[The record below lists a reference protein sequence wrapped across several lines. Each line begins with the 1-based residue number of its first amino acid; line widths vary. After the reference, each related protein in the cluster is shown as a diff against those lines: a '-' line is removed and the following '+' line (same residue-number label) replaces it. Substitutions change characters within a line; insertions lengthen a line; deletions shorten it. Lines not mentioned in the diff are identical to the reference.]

1 MTSSNS
7 QLSAVDVIKNPGF
20 STLLKRLRSLSWL
33 SFLSGIVLVFGF
45 LREIVVARQ
54 FGVSQELD
62 VFIAVFGIYVFMGL
76 QVGNTLEMT
85 VISKWERIP
94 DIDDRRKLLTSV
106 LGQSALI
113 MAVAIA
119 CVIAIFDDGFRLLFP
134 DLSATHSEAA
144 MQIMQGLTIGMLFS
158 SIAGLLRGVLN
169 TQRIFM
175 PGIIGGA
182 VISLSSILSM
192 VIFSGS
198 QGIYALVIGIV
209 TGNAVLLAWYAVLLV
224 KKGMLRLSWRGIS
237 PQILWPFWVAA
248 LIVLAGELL
257 FQVYALE
264 QRSIASNFAAGTI
277 SAFYF
282 ASSFM
287 LVPLALVVM
296 PLLTAVYPKLAS
308 ILSTDR
314 ETGARLLLKYAV
326 LLMVFSTIVAALLAL
341 FAKEL
346 ITLVFVGG
354 AFSVQAAEKTG
365 EIMSVLCASLPFIA
379 VTRLAMY
386 GLYSIADYVTPVIG
400 NLVSVIVLLVLAW
413 LVVPVHGVVGL
424 AASIVAAS
432 AAATLL
438 KITVLV
444 WKLRR
449 E

>member
-1 MTSSNS
+1 MSSSNP
-7 QLSAVDVIKNPGF
+7 QLSAVDVVKNPGF
-20 STLLKRLRSLSWL
+20 SMLLRRLRSLSWL

-62 VFIAVFGIYVFMGL
+62 VFIAVFGIYMFMGP
-76 QVGNTLEMT
+76 QIGNTLEMT
-85 VISKWERIP
+85 IISKWERIP

-113 MAVAIA
+113 MVVAIA

-134 DLSATHSEAA
+134 DLSAAHSETA
-144 MQIMQGLTIGMLFS
+144 MQIMQGLTIGVLFS

-192 VIFSGS
+192 VVFSRS
-198 QGIYALVIGIV
+198 EGIYALVIGIV
-209 TGNAVLLAWYAVLLV
+209 TGNAVLLAWYAFLLV
-224 KKGMLRLSWRGIS
+224 EKGVLRLSWRGIS
-237 PQILWPFWVAA
+237 PDILCPFWVAA
-248 LIVLAGELL
+248 LVVLAGELL

-264 QRSIASNFAAGTI
+264 QRSIASYFEAGTI
-277 SAFYF
+277 SAFYY

-314 ETGARLLLKYAV
+314 EAGVRLLLKYAV
-326 LLMVFSTIVAALLAL
+326 LLMVFSTIVAALLSL

-365 EIMSVLCASLPFIA
+365 EILAVLCASLPFIA
-379 VTRLAMY
+379 ITRLALY
-386 GLYSIADYVTPVIG
+386 ALYSVADYVAPVVG

-413 LVVPVHGVVGL
+413 LVVPVYGAIGL
-424 AASIVAAS
+424 ASSIVVAS
-432 AAATLL
+432 AAGTLL
-438 KITVLV
+438 KISVLV
-444 WKLRR
+444 WKLRH

>member
-1 MTSSNS
+1 MISSNP

-20 STLLKRLRSLSWL
+20 STLLRRLRFLSWL

-62 VFIAVFGIYVFMGL
+62 VFIAVFGIYMFLGL

-94 DIDDRRKLLTSV
+94 DIDDRQKLVASV
-106 LGQSALI
+106 IAQVALM
-113 MAVAIA
+113 MAVAVAI
-119 CVIAIFDDGFRLLFP
+119 VIAFFDDGFRLLFP
-134 DLSATHSEAA
+134 DLSESHSGTA
-144 MQIMQGLTIGMLFS
+144 MNIMQGLAIGILFS
-158 SIAGLLRGVLN
+158 SITGLLRGVLN

-192 VIFSGS
+192 VLFSRS
-198 QGIYALVIGIV
+198 EGIYALVIGII
-209 TGNAVLLAWYAVLLV
+209 TGNAVLLAWYAFLLV
-224 KKGMLRLSWRGIS
+224 KNGVLRLSWRGMS
-237 PQILWPFWVAA
+237 PQILRPFWVAVI
-248 LIVLAGELL
+248 IVLAGELL
-257 FQVYALE
+257 FQAYGLA
-264 QRSIASNFAAGTI
+264 QRSIASHFETGTI
-277 SAFYF
+277 SAFYY

-296 PLLTAVYPKLAS
+296 PLLTTVYPKLAA

-314 ETGARLLLKYAV
+314 AAGARLLLKYAA
-326 LLMVFSTIVAALLAL
+326 LLLVFSTVVATLLSL

-346 ITLVFVGG
+346 IALVFVGG

-365 EIMSVLCASLPFIA
+365 EILAVLCASLPFIA
-379 VTRLAMY
+379 ITRLVMY

-400 NLVSVIVLLVLAW
+400 NLVSVVVLLALAW
-413 LVVPVHGVVGL
+413 LVVPVYGVVGL

-432 AAATLL
+432 AVATLL
-438 KITVLV
+438 KISVLV